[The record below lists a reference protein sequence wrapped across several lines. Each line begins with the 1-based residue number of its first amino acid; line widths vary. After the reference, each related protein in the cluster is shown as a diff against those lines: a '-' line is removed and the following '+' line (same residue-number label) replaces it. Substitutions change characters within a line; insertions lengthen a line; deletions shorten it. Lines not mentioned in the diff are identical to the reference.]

1 MLHKKSELKQAF
13 ENRHMS
19 QVKKA
24 KEEEI
29 KASKNEIQLKLEEQ
43 AEKLRLVT
51 VIPMKIVEFY
61 FTLLPS
67 L

>member
-1 MLHKKSELKQAF
+1 MHKKSELKQAF

-29 KASKNEIQLKLEEQ
+29 KASKKEIQLKLEEQ

-51 VIPMKIVEFY
+51 VILMKIVEFY
-61 FTLLPS
+61 FTLLPF

>member
-1 MLHKKSELKQAF
+1 MHKKSELKQAF

-51 VIPMKIVEFY
+51 VIPMTFAEFY

>member
-1 MLHKKSELKQAF
+1 MHKKSELKQAF

-51 VIPMKIVEFY
+51 VILMKIVEFY

>member
-51 VIPMKIVEFY
+51 VILMKIVEFY

>member
-1 MLHKKSELKQAF
+1 MHKKSELKQAF

-51 VIPMKIVEFY
+51 MILMKIVEFY

>member
-24 KEEEI
+24 KEEEL

-51 VIPMKIVEFY
+51 VVPVNIVELC
-61 FTLLPS
+61 FTWLVFK
-67 L
+67 